1 MMSRSLAHIPVCLGA
16 GSYQKLRCAQCPV
29 TGETLVCASYL
40 PLNTVRVY
48 FSTDRPRTRSQPCCT
63 CPVLPLW
70 IYFLLC
76 IPPPNDGCQRRG
88 QRCRCYHSFHN
99 DSSRVYRAACQ
110 TGPSFDA
117 HQGSLQSKGTY
128 SVPSLWAMT
137 STGWYGAN
145 PFP

>member
-40 PLNTVRVY
+40 PLSTVKVY
-48 FSTDRPRTRSQPCCT
+48 LSTDRPSTRSSPAVPAQFCHYGSTSCSASLRPMMVVEEGDKNAVT
-63 CPVLPLW
+63 PVECMGLPARLAH
-70 IYFLLC
+70 FLMLTKAVF
-76 IPPPNDGCQRRG
+76 RA
-88 QRCRCYHSFHN
+88 
-99 DSSRVYRAACQ
+99 RV
-110 TGPSFDA
+110 
-117 HQGSLQSKGTY
+117 LY